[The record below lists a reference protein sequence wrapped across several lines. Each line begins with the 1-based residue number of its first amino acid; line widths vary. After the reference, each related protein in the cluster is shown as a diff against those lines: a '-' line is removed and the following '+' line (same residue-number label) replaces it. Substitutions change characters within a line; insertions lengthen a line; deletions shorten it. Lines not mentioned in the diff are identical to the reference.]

1 VGDVVTG
8 QPVADVT
15 LLPIKQVSSGGT
27 DDLERPV
34 SGGGVGGDRVVA
46 VIGLGYVGLPT
57 ALALADAGYSVVGC
71 DTSEARLAAI
81 KSARVDLLDDD
92 LARLGRFAGTKRL
105 ALTTE
110 VAASASADF
119 VIICVPTPV
128 DDHLVPELGILRRA
142 CASAIEH
149 ARAQQTIVLTSTT
162 YVGCTRELVVDPLE
176 ARGFRVGHDIFVAFS
191 PERIDP
197 GNPAH
202 VPERTPRVVGGA
214 TESCAGRASELL
226 RNTSASIQTVSSP
239 EAAEMAKLLENT
251 FRAVNISLANEFAE
265 VARHFE
271 LDPIEIIRAAA
282 TKPYGFMPFY
292 PGPGVGGHCIPCDPH
307 YLLWQLRGRRT
318 QAPLIA
324 TAMEA
329 IARRPH
335 VVVSRA
341 AEVLADRST
350 SVSSARILVLGVT
363 YKPNVAD
370 VRESPAVTIINE
382 LRMVG
387 AEVAFTDPYVR
398 QLGTAGGLVL
408 TATSDPSRHRWD
420 MVILHTLHHDVDYS
434 WLDGECVLD
443 ATYMFTEASVKHIP

>member
-1 VGDVVTG
+1 MISE
-8 QPVADVT
+8 VAGPRPADGAVAAIAALT
-15 LLPIKQVSSGGT
+15 SSSH
-27 DDLERPV
+27 DLKRLN
-34 SGGGVGGDRVVA
+34 VGGAVPVVA

-57 ALALADAGYSVVGC
+57 ALALADAGFDVLGC

-81 KSARVDLLDDD
+81 KSARVDLLESD
-92 LARLGRFAGTKRL
+92 LARLRRFTGSKRL

-110 VAASASADF
+110 ASAVSSADY

-128 DDHLVPELGILRRA
+128 DDHLVPELGILRGA

-149 ARAQQTIVLTSTT
+149 ARRQQTIVLTSTT
-162 YVGCTRELVVDPLE
+162 YVGCTRELVLEPLE

-214 TESCAGRASELL
+214 TQACASRASELL
-226 RNTSASIQTVSSP
+226 RNTSASIQMVSSP

-265 VARHFE
+265 VARHFD
-271 LDPIEIIRAAA
+271 LDPVEIIRAAA

-318 QAPLIA
+318 QTPLIA
-324 TAMEA
+324 AAMEA

-335 VVVSRA
+335 VVVSRV
-341 AEVLADRST
+341 AEILADRST

-370 VRESPAVTIINE
+370 IRESPALTIINE
-382 LRMVG
+382 LRMAG
-387 AEVAFTDPYVR
+387 AEVAFADPHVQ
-398 QLGTAGGLVL
+398 QLPTANGLAL
-408 TATSDPSRHRWD
+408 TATTEPSRHRWD
-420 MVILHTLHHDVDYS
+420 MVILHTLHQTVDYS
-434 WLDGECVLD
+434 WLDGQCVLD
-443 ATYMFTEASVKHIP
+443 ATYMFTESAVRHIP